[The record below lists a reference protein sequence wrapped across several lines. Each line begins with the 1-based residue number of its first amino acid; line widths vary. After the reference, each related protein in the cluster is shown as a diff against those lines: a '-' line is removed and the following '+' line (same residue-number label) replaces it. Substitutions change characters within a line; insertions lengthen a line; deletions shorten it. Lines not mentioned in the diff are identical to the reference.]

1 MEGQVS
7 NVDMLKAPSS
17 FRRFME
23 ATNRTKKQQAKR
35 EKQRLI
41 SQGLEVSDDEQDLVF
56 TGLES
61 LSADIAAEKARVE
74 AGKAAGSSDE
84 DEDEDLHTGP
94 DKGDGEIQQD
104 EDELDNVKKRKRKLD
119 SAAEEDDEEDGKK
132 MKRKYMS
139 LRERKREA
147 RKAAKLAK
155 LEDEAFMHGGKA
167 AKVERSRGGEAGFGE
182 IADAPPTITL
192 KRKGG
197 GKGSTTVPVAESGHK
212 LAGGKAGNRQA
223 QIFQDLM
230 KTAQGKDSGKKAKK
244 GSTAGVGLRR
254 VAEIQALREQV
265 IADYRQMRGKPQNN
279 GRSATLASNPS
290 RLFASMSSVGGATIR
305 RDAGR
310 L

>member
-35 EKQRLI
+35 ERQRLI

-56 TGLES
+56 SGLES
-61 LSADIAAEKARVE
+61 LKTDIESEKARVE
-74 AGKAAGSSDE
+74 AGVTALSSDD
-84 DEDEDLHTGP
+84 DEDEDLNNGP
-94 DKGDGEIQQD
+94 DRGDGEIRD
-104 EDELDNVKKRKRKLD
+104 DDDELDSGKKHKRKGNPVVEGD
-119 SAAEEDDEEDGKK
+119 DDEEGKK
-132 MKRKYMS
+132 AKRKYMS

-155 LEDEAFMHGGKA
+155 QEDEAFMQGGTAGKA
-167 AKVERSRGGEAGFGE
+167 EGSRGGEPGFGE

-197 GKGSTTVPVAESGHK
+197 GKGSSSVPVAESGHK
-212 LAGGKAGNRQA
+212 IAGGKGGNRQA

-230 KTAQGKDSGKKAKK
+230 RTAQGKNPGKRAKN
-244 GSTAGVGLRR
+244 GSTPGVGLRR
-254 VAEIQALREQV
+254 VAEMQALREQV

-279 GRSATLASNPS
+279 GRSVTLASNPS
-290 RLFASMSSVGGATIR
+290 KLFSSMSSVGGATIR